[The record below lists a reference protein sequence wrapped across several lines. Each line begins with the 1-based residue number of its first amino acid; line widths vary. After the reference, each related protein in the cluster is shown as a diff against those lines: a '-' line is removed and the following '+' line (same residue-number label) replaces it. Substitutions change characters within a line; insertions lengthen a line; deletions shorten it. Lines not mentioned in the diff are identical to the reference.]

1 MRRAQLLQSLM
12 LLFALA
18 PLAGCMTGPANQYV
32 LKALHEKISPEGWTL
47 RPFEHVKLQV
57 LNPQFGWVT
66 VQSTRT
72 DAEST
77 PGDGTDWYYYQISN
91 ATIPSWGWSFQDPNH
106 YRAQAR
112 MVGADSQS
120 LYTFNANVWR
130 QLDPVNGSKG
140 ELLANAGCGKP
151 SFTFNPQ
158 TKY

>member
-1 MRRAQLLQSLM
+1 MRSAQLLQSLL

-32 LKALHEKISPEGWTL
+32 MKALHEKISPEGWTL
-47 RPFEHVKLQV
+47 RPLEHVKLQV

-77 PGDGTDWYYYQISN
+77 PGDGTDWYYYQVSN

-112 MVGADSQS
+112 IVGADSQP
-120 LYTFNANVWR
+120 LYTFNAHVWR
-130 QLDPVNGSKG
+130 QLNPVNGSRG
-140 ELLANAGCGKP
+140 ELLANAGCGIP

-158 TKY
+158 TEY